1 MTDEIVEGGYDK
13 IYIDID
19 READWEEVRNFVANK
34 WYLTRTVMI
43 VYVATEKI

>member
-13 IYIDID
+13 IDIALD

-34 WYLTRTVMI
+34 
-43 VYVATEKI
+43 